1 MVIVQVPWIIIT
13 EIRMKLKQFLS
24 INFNIKLIK
33 MKRIA
38 IIISLLTVTFTF
50 VSGQTSADSISIKKV
65 LGGYQF
71 YHGEKRLNMNQ
82 LVKTMEPN
90 EQAYSQI
97 KSAQSTYTLASIV
110 GFAGGFMVGWPIG
123 AAIGRGEPNWTMA
136 GIGAGLIVVSI
147 PISKKY
153 TKQAKQA
160 VDTYNGGL
168 QANSFWDKSE
178 LKLSMTGNGIG
189 VTLRF

>member
-1 MVIVQVPWIIIT
+1 
-13 EIRMKLKQFLS
+13 
-24 INFNIKLIK
+24 

-38 IIISLLTVTFTF
+38 IIISLLVVTFSFTF
-50 VSGQTSADSISIKKV
+50 GQTSTDSIAMKKV
-65 LGGYQF
+65 FGGYQF
-71 YHGEKRLNMNQ
+71 YQGEKILRMNQ
-82 LVKTMEPN
+82 LVKAMEPN
-90 EQAYSQI
+90 EQAYKQI

-123 AAIGRGEPNWTMA
+123 TAISGGEPNWTMA

-147 PISKKY
+147 PISNSFNKK
-153 TKQAKQA
+153 AKLA

-168 QANSFWDKSE
+168 QTSSFWDKNE

-189 VTLRF
+189 LTLNF